1 MVCMLHGCCLMERA
15 VLVMTAFTESE
26 PRSLRQSTP
35 LAKENQPMKTT
46 GIMKWAAM
54 AALCLGGL
62 GSVRPAHAGPDIN
75 CRMRF
80 QLSGWSVFY
89 KTATGSGTV
98 SCNNG
103 QSMHVHIRAKGGG
116 LTFGKTEVDDGRGS
130 FTGVYSIREVLGH
143 YATAEA
149 HAGAQASAD
158 SQVLTKGNV
167 SLALSGRGRGW
178 NIGIAFGAFII
189 EP

>member
-1 MVCMLHGCCLMERA
+1 M
-15 VLVMTAFTESE
+15 
-26 PRSLRQSTP
+26 
-35 LAKENQPMKTT
+35 
-46 GIMKWAAM
+46 GIMKWVGAAV
-54 AALCLGGL
+54 LCLGWL
-62 GSVRPAHAGPDIN
+62 GASAPVHASHSVDCGMH
-75 CRMRF
+75 F

-89 KTATGSGTV
+89 KTATGSGTI

-116 LTFGKTEVDDGRGS
+116 LTFGTTEIDDGKGV
-130 FTGVYSIREVLGH
+130 FTGVYNIHETLGH

-167 SLALSGRGRGW
+167 SLALSGKGHGW
-178 NIGIAFGAFII
+178 NLGIAFGAFII